1 MEKLVVSMEA
11 VNTEMEKM
19 NQDRHNTLKSIKRI
33 GESSES
39 TVKAFGEISQY
50 LESQMKSAE
59 GLKKETELLK
69 ESMNQLEDAI
79 GTFRL

>member
-11 VNTEMEKM
+11 VNTGMEEM
-19 NQDRHNTLKSIKRI
+19 NQDRYNTLKSIKRI

-39 TVKAFGEISQY
+39 TVKASGEISQY

-59 GLKKETELLK
+59 RQKRETELLQ
-69 ESMNQLEDAI
+69 ESMNQLEEAI